1 MADAFPIS
9 GQIDPKA
16 FPFLLVDL
24 HRNGATGSLKV
35 EGPSYQ
41 KALYFRGG
49 RILFGSSND
58 PRDQL
63 GAILIESGKITP
75 EQLEDVSAKMGPG
88 SPLAKV
94 LADTGFVNQ
103 RELSEAAQVKVERIL
118 SDVLAYDA
126 GSFEFEDG
134 VLPKGA
140 VDLKLSTERLVMSA
154 VRRLTDRNF
163 VLRHLEGLDVIFAP
177 SLQATA
183 VVPELDADT
192 ENLLEEIDG
201 KSSLKEAAAR
211 TRLDEFE
218 AAKIACAML
227 FLGVIERA
235 RPHTGLVPGAPPPAA
250 FVPSES
256 DGPELDLTATVRAA
270 FKMQPETEPEPIVL
284 GQAPEDEPPL
294 IVLEPP
300 APPAPR
306 PAAEARPAVSSPDRI
321 VPPPPPPPPP
331 ARVAPPFEP
340 PPPPRSVEPP
350 RLVEPP
356 PAPRSLTPPPRM
368 VTPPRE
374 DRLPLIPP
382 PPPPD
387 ASGRP
392 AARPSKDDL
401 AAVDALL
408 NSRPVE
414 GPMAAFEK
422 ADVGDERWTP
432 AFGGG
437 RAPAGAVQPR
447 GRGPLFAALG
457 LIAAAAL
464 GGGAWYYLRMSGTAP
479 APPPTTMAQ
488 GQPTAS
494 TVGTVPVASVPTQV
508 AVATP
513 TTPTQAAAPTP
524 GSPMPAPVRTNE
536 PLSLAQARSLM
547 RQGQLPQAARGFQTN
562 VKSAPSGTLSVQL
575 LVACAPETVQKAV
588 DGVRSDELFI
598 LPVNYKGRDCFRMC
612 WGLYTSPAK
621 ATSALRALP
630 EYFRVGGAT
639 PKVLPVATLLP

>member
-1 MADAFPIS
+1 LADAFPIS

-24 HRNGATGSLKV
+24 HRHGATGSLKV

-118 SDVLAYDA
+118 SDVLGYDSGA
-126 GSFEFEDG
+126 FEFEDG

-163 VLRHLEGLDVIFAP
+163 VLRHLEGLDVVFAP
-177 SLQATA
+177 SLQATG
-183 VVPELDADT
+183 VVPEQDAET

-201 KSSLKEAAAR
+201 KASLKEAAAR
-211 TRLDEFE
+211 SRLDEFE
-218 AAKIACAML
+218 AAKIACALL

-235 RPHTGLVPGAPPPAA
+235 QPRTGLVPGEPPPAV
-250 FVPSES
+250 FVPSDA

-270 FKMQPETEPEPIVL
+270 FKMEPARTDPEPPVIL
-284 GQAPEDEPPL
+284 GRAAEDEAPVIALSPPP
-294 IVLEPP
+294 E
-300 APPAPR
+300 ATR
-306 PAAEARPAVSSPDRI
+306 PSLSFPDRI
-321 VPPPPPPPPP
+321 VPPPPPPPTP
-331 ARVAPPFEP
+331 ARVAPPIEA
-340 PPPPRSVEPP
+340 PPPPRT
-350 RLVEPP
+350 
-356 PAPRSLTPPPRM
+356 PAPPPPRM
-368 VTPPRE
+368 MTPPRE
-374 DRLPLIPP
+374 DRLPLVP

-387 ASGRP
+387 APLRP
-392 AARPSKDDL
+392 GVPRPSKDDL

-422 ADVGDERWTP
+422 PAVGEERWTP
-432 AFGGG
+432 AFGDRQPVGT
-437 RAPAGAVQPR
+437 RTRPAG
-447 GRGPLFAALG
+447 GRGPMLAVLG
-457 LIAAAAL
+457 VLAIAAI
-464 GGGAWYYLRMSGTAP
+464 GGGTWYYLRSRPAAP
-479 APPPTTMAQ
+479 AMPAPTVIRRESPPPTTAPAVTA
-488 GQPTAS
+488 GPPVTTAS
-494 TVGTVPVASVPTQV
+494 PVASGSVAPTPPPV
-508 AVATP
+508 TP
-513 TTPTQAAAPTP
+513 TTS
-524 GSPMPAPVRTNE
+524 GSGPV
-536 PLSLAQARSLM
+536 SLAQARTLM
-547 RQGQLPQAARGFQTN
+547 RQGQLPLAARGFQTN
-562 VKSAPSGTLSVQL
+562 VKGAPSGTLSVQL

-588 DGVRSDELFI
+588 DGVSSDELFI

-612 WGLYTSPAK
+612 WGLYSTPAK
-621 ATSALRALP
+621 ATSAMRSLP

-639 PKVLPVATLLP
+639 PKVLPVASLLP